1 MKVTFRS
8 ILVLACLFTASWQ
21 SLAGEATTALAVS
34 VDKVFEILKDPELA
48 GDENKEERHSKI
60 RIVLGDCFNYVE
72 VSKRS
77 LGKEWK
83 KLNGEQRTE
92 FVGVF
97 RQLLE
102 NTYMSAFEK
111 YSTEEVKYESERE
124 LGKGKFVVETKVA
137 STSKVIP
144 IHYNLMNRDGSW
156 FVYDVK
162 IEGVGLVKNYR
173 TQFRK
178 VISKKSYAALVEQL
192 KEKVAEGPQEG

>member
-1 MKVTFRS
+1 MKVTSIS
-8 ILVLACLFTASWQ
+8 ILALTCIFTASMQ
-21 SLAGEATTALAVS
+21 SLAAEATKALAVS
-34 VDKVFEILKDPELA
+34 VDKVFAILEDPEMK
-48 GDENKEERHSKI
+48 GDEKKAERQSKI
-60 RIVLGDCFNYVE
+60 RVVLGQCFDYE
-72 VSKRS
+72 EISKRA

-83 KLNGEQRTE
+83 KLNAGQRTE

-97 RQLLE
+97 GKLLE

-137 STSKVIP
+137 SASKVIP
-144 IHYNLMNRDGSW
+144 IHYNLMNRDGNW
-156 FVYDVK
+156 LVYDVK

-178 VISKKSYAALVEQL
+178 VISKKSYEALVKQL
-192 KEKVAEGPQEG
+192 KEKVTKGSQEG